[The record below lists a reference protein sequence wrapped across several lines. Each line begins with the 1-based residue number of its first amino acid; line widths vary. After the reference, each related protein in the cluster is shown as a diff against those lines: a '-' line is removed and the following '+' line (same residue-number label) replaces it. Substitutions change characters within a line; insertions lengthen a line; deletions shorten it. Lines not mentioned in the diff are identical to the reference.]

1 MRKGFARVKGLGFMV
16 WHARHEFYHVLLG
29 LLWSWYLRERWNEF
43 NRGWIWLSIFASL
56 LPDIDHLFY
65 FLGYG
70 RKDSYTSQIK
80 SLLKTHQWRT
90 LTVFIESGHKQ
101 NTNLASHNYYVM
113 ILFLATSILSSLYSW
128 RVGVILF
135 GAMFI
140 HYVFD
145 IVDDLIQLGTVN
157 ANWKRWG
164 NGRKSH

>member
-1 MRKGFARVKGLGFMV
+1 MICDE
-16 WHARHEFYHVLLG
+16 RHDFSPVLLR
-29 LLWSWYLRERWNEF
+29 LIWSWYLRERWNEF
-43 NRGWIWLSIFASL
+43 NRGWIWLSIMASL

-80 SLLKTHQWRT
+80 SLLKTRQWRT
-90 LTVFIESGHKQ
+90 LPVFIESGHKQ
-101 NTNLASHNYYVM
+101 NTNLTSHNYYVM
-113 ILFLATSILSSLYSW
+113 IVFLATSILSSFYSW

-145 IVDDLIQLGTVN
+145 IVDDIIQLGTV
-157 ANWKRWG
+157 
-164 NGRKSH
+164 